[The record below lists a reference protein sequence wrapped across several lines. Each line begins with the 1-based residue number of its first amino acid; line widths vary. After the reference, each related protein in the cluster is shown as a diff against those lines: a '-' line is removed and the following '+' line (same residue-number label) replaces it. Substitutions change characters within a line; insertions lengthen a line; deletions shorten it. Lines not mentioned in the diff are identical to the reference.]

1 MRNILQRMGTVF
13 LAVLLVCTL
22 CPEIGVGSAQA
33 ATVTLKDPV
42 TDGNT
47 VTWDCVW
54 FGSYPQ
60 TEILPGSSEY
70 TALASASGWSNDEI
84 RISGEKYRR
93 VRKTDAEDS
102 THSGEAGY
110 YNWGSVSDWHYF
122 RYEPMKWRVLEAG
135 NELFLMADEAVDAKN
150 ILSNDSNIWMHHSL
164 RKFLN
169 STSLE
174 QHGFLASAFTT
185 EEQAGIIQTDVENQ
199 YTPDGIYNLPT
210 MDKVYLLWGFEL
222 DEKFDD
228 TAVQHGFLSDAHR
241 ICRPTE
247 YAKAMGVYYGT
258 GSCGWWSRMLAYE
271 DGGTPYLGVYG
282 VDENGEFGYYEGWY
296 YDEQDPQG
304 IRPVLHLDASADSI
318 YSYAGT
324 VSSDGTSNEDNA
336 AMGNQTGGSSNTG
349 TSNVN
354 NANVGNSSQNSSI
367 TSGGSNDG
375 ISSGVG
381 SELKRIK
388 IKSVAASGNR
398 TVKVTV
404 KRDKNASG
412 YQIQYSTSKKFKKKK
427 TKTII
432 LKKNKKTSK
441 VIKKL
446 QTGKKYYFRA
456 RSFKKSKSGGTIIR
470 TYGKWSKIK
479 TKMVR

>member
-150 ILSNDSNIWMHHSL
+150 ILSNDSNIWMNHSL

-174 QHGFLASAFTT
+174 
-185 EEQAGIIQTDVENQ
+185 
-199 YTPDGIYNLPT
+199 
-210 MDKVYLLWGFEL
+210 
-222 DEKFDD
+222 
-228 TAVQHGFLSDAHR
+228 QHGFLSDAHR